1 MQTLDVI
8 SVNIWQIFISLCNLL
23 ILFLILKKFLY
34 KPVKRV
40 LAERQHSIDSKYSEA
55 DNAVKAAKENRIA
68 WEAKMQSAEAEA
80 DRIISDASASAERK
94 SERIIA
100 DAREKAGVIVNEAET
115 QAELE
120 LKKAH
125 EEIKRE
131 IVDVS
136 AVIAEKMLEREIKE
150 DDHRVMIDS
159 VISEIGKSEE

>member
-40 LAERQHSIDSKYSEA
+40 LAERQNRIDSKYGEA
-55 DNAVKAAKENRIA
+55 DDAIKQANENRAA
-68 WEAKMQSAEAEA
+68 WEAKINSAEAEA
-80 DRIISDASASAERK
+80 DRIINDASAKAERK

-120 LKKAH
+120 LKKAQ

-131 IVDVS
+131 IIDVS
-136 AVIAEKMLEREIKE
+136 AVIAEKLLEREIKSN
-150 DDHRVMIDS
+150 DHRAMINS
-159 VISEIGKSEE
+159 VISEIGEDEE